1 MRKHARPQTAETSA
15 RDKADP
21 ITVESIKA
29 RILAGEI
36 VGATDYPESDR
47 PLFWA
52 AIAIVQDDM
61 PRVRPFWQTTDE
73 QHVAGTRVRQKLFK
87 MFPRQKGDTDPT
99 LIGLV
104 ALAATCLALIC
115 ARWPL

>member
-1 MRKHARPQTAETSA
+1 
-15 RDKADP
+15 
-21 ITVESIKA
+21 
-29 RILAGEI
+29 
-36 VGATDYPESDR
+36 SDR